1 MTYGLEGVNTLC
13 AAPYLA
19 RASGI
24 LKVSS
29 HTLVTPGFL
38 LEDRMATVRK
48 RKNGRMC
55 QVRKTGRPSKAKMFE
70 TKADALA
77 WGRMIE
83 SEIDMSVC
91 VNREEAEC
99 TRVADLLDRCLRD
112 VSPTKLS
119 GSADIGRAKALNKR
133 VGAYKLSVLAPMHLA
148 AYRDARL
155 QTVSAQTYIHELNLL
170 NRVLTRATREWGI
183 VLPTGIPK
191 IIKPRGLAPVSPDT
205 RQNELINVTNQVF
218 DRCP

>member
-1 MTYGLEGVNTLC
+1 
-13 AAPYLA
+13 
-19 RASGI
+19 
-24 LKVSS
+24 
-29 HTLVTPGFL
+29 
-38 LEDRMATVRK
+38 
-48 RKNGRMC
+48 
-55 QVRKTGRPSKAKMFE
+55 
-70 TKADALA
+70 
-77 WGRMIE
+77 
-83 SEIDMSVC
+83 
-91 VNREEAEC
+91 
-99 TRVADLLDRCLRD
+99 
-112 VSPTKLS
+112 
-119 GSADIGRAKALNKR
+119 
-133 VGAYKLSVLAPMHLA
+133 MHLA